1 MEHPLL
7 GDLSDLSLEQLTEKI
22 SDINK
27 RLSWAHRTNNAMI
40 PQLLMLLESYQN
52 QFNTL
57 QKAQWDKERD
67 KGSDYLDKID
77 IT

>member
-7 GDLSDLSLEQLTEKI
+7 SDLSDLSLEQLTEKI

-27 RLSWAHRTNNAMI
+27 RLNWARRTNNAMI

-52 QFNTL
+52 QFNAL
-57 QKAQWDKERD
+57 QKAQWDKEQSR
-67 KGSDYLDKID
+67 GSDYLDKID